1 MENAFVTLL
10 LLTVSFAASAR
21 ANIVNAQT
29 LQKFRQPQ
37 EQASPAPQLE
47 KPPQPEKPR
56 QPQSQPHRDEKPPPD
71 AVFYREISWSPD
83 NSRIAFSAMQ
93 DGKWNIYV
101 MRADGS
107 QSTKLT
113 SNTPDIDYFSASWS
127 PDGKQ
132 IAFSARHGKNAKGD
146 IYVMNAADGSGI
158 RQLTA
163 HPAHDSAPAWS
174 PDGKR
179 IAFISD
185 RDAKDPGG
193 KDHEM
198 QIYLMRAD
206 GSEQQRLLKT
216 ETHDYDPQW
225 SPDSQRIVY
234 YAEKG
239 DRKDQVWIVN
249 ADGSNPTLLTG
260 GMGHNIF
267 PSWSP
272 NGKWILFTS
281 HRDDDPEDVYHI
293 YTMNSD
299 GAELKRL
306 SDEQAFYARFTRNGA
321 RLSFL
326 TGKYPRNA
334 IYVMNMDGS
343 DLKKLTP

>member
-1 MENAFVTLL
+1 MKNVFVTLL
-10 LLTVSFAASAR
+10 LLATSFAASAG
-21 ANIVNAQT
+21 ANICNAQT
-29 LQKFRQPQ
+29 LQKFQQPQ

-47 KPPQPEKPR
+47 KPSQSEKPH
-56 QPQSQPHRDEKPPPD
+56 QSQPVDHDEKPPPD

-107 QSTKLT
+107 QQKQLT

-127 PDGKQ
+127 PDGKR

-146 IYVMNAADGSGI
+146 IYVMNAADGSRI
-158 RQLTA
+158 RQLTV
-163 HPAHDSAPAWS
+163 HPAHDSAPVWS
-174 PDGKR
+174 PDSKR

-185 RDAKDPGG
+185 RDAKDPSG

-198 QIYLMRAD
+198 QIYVMRAD
-206 GSEQQRLLKT
+206 GSEQRRLLET

-225 SPDSQRIVY
+225 SPDSKRIVY

-239 DRKDQVWIVN
+239 DRKDQVWVVN

-260 GMGHNIF
+260 GVGHNIF

-272 NGKWILFTS
+272 DGKWILFTS
-281 HRDDDPEDVYHI
+281 QREGPEDDMTIHA
-293 YTMNSD
+293 MKPD
-299 GAELKRL
+299 GTELKRL
-306 SDEQAFYARFTRNGA
+306 SDQPAFYARFTRDGA
-321 RLSFL
+321 RISFL

-334 IYVMNMDGS
+334 IYVMNADGS
-343 DLKKLTP
+343 GLKKITP